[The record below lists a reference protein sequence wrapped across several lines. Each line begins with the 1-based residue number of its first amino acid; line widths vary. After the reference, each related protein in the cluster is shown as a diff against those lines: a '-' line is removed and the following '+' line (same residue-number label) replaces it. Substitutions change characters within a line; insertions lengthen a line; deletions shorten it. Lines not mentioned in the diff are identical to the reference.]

1 MSAIQNRGSICIS
14 GGTILAKRTQVTA
27 RLTPISMKMY
37 FIATGS

>member
-1 MSAIQNRGSICIS
+1 MEGRGREGGRE